1 MPRYREWDRDPEEYR
16 PRPTRENPYQRRR
29 WDDEDYYRDKQQ
41 DSDEDDHDDDDRDNY
56 RN

>member
-16 PRPTRENPYQRRR
+16 PRPSREHNHQRRR
-29 WDDEDYYRDKQQ
+29 WDDEDYYNDKK
-41 DSDEDDHDDDDRDNY
+41 DDEDDYDDRDNY